1 MSFAAYKKNRTDL
14 SALTKKVEDI
24 ESGSKSKFKD
34 DRFWTPT
41 VDKAGNGSAVIRF
54 LCAPEG
60 EDLPWVQY
68 HEHNFDINGTYII
81 ELCPTTLGRECPICK
96 ANSALWK
103 TEIKENQD
111 IARSRKRKLIY
122 VSNIYILKDKE
133 NPENE
138 GKTFLFK
145 YGQKIFEKIKN
156 QLKPKDEEDAPVN
169 VFDLYDGADFR
180 LEIKNVAGFRNYDDS
195 TFRNPAPLL
204 KGDDQKLEAI
214 YNALHKL
221 QPFVAAEKFK
231 TFEALETKFQEAASG
246 AKAKVQKK
254 ADELFGEDT
263 PKSSTP
269 KERRERKAKEE
280 KEDTAPWEEAVKKP
294 TGKKVTPKTEPE
306 KEEDVEIESEED
318 LDYYNQLAEQD

>member
-1 MSFAAYKKNRTDL
+1 MSFASYKKNRTDL
-14 SALTKKVEDI
+14 SKLTKKVEDLDQ
-24 ESGSKSKFKD
+24 GGKSKFKD
-34 DRFWTPT
+34 DRFWSPS
-41 VDKAGNGSAVIRF
+41 VDKAGNGAAVIRF
-54 LCAPEG
+54 LAAPEG

-68 HEHNFDINGTYII
+68 HEHNFDINGSYFI
-81 ELCPTTLGRECPICK
+81 ELCPTTLGRECPVCK

-111 IARSRKRKLIY
+111 IARGRKRALRY
-122 VSNIYILKDKE
+122 VSNIYVLKDKE

-138 GKTFLFK
+138 GKVFLFR

-214 YNALHKL
+214 YNSLNPLA
-221 QPFVAAEKFK
+221 PFIAEEKFK
-231 TFEALETKFQEAASG
+231 SFDDLEKKFQDVSAG
-246 AKAKVQKK
+246 PKAKVQKK
-254 ADELFGEDT
+254 ADELFGEDS
-263 PKSSTP
+263 PKSAAP
-269 KERRERKAKEE
+269 KARKERKAKEE
-280 KEDTAPWEEAVKKP
+280 SEDSAPWEDAVRKPGAKK
-294 TGKKVTPKTEPE
+294 TAPKTEE
-306 KEEDVEIESEED
+306 TEEEVDLEGEES
-318 LDYYNQLAEQD
+318 LDYYNELADKD

>member
-1 MSFAAYKKNRTDL
+1 MSFAAYKKNRMDL
-14 SALTKKVEDI
+14 AALTKKVEDI
-24 ESGSKSKFKD
+24 EAGSKSKFKD

-68 HEHNFDINGTYII
+68 HEHNFDVNGTYII
-81 ELCPTTLGRECPICK
+81 ELCPTTIGRECPICK

-122 VSNIYILKDKE
+122 VSNIYVLKDKE

-138 GKTFLFK
+138 GKVFLFK

-156 QLKPKDEEDAPVN
+156 RLKPKDEEEEPVN

-195 TFRNPAPLL
+195 TFRNPSPLL
-204 KGDDQKLEAI
+204 KGDDAKLEAI
-214 YNALHKL
+214 YNSLYPL
-221 QPFVAAEKFK
+221 QPFIAEEKFK
-231 TFEALETKFQEAASG
+231 SYEALEAKFQEALQG
-246 AKAKVQKK
+246 PKEKIRKK
-254 ADELFGEDT
+254 AEELFGEDI
-263 PKSSTP
+263 PKSAAP
-269 KERRERKAKEE
+269 KARKERKAREE
-280 KEDTAPWEEAVKKP
+280 DENTAPWEETVVRKP
-294 TGKKVTPKTEPE
+294 KVTPKTEEPE
-306 KEEDVEIESEED
+306 TEEDVTLDSDED
-318 LDYYNQLAEQD
+318 LDYYNRLAEED